1 MQIDASQTSD
11 NSFSH
16 GDLMRLHRRAK
27 ARFSLLDNT
36 STGNEEEVLQ
46 IWLSYAEAQAK
57 YASPEEARAVYR
69 LIQNQGFGAKLSS
82 FYVSF
87 AKFESN
93 FNVSRAI
100 DVINSGIEN
109 GAEPIEILR
118 TTLMKLD
125 QLDKK
130 VDSSQRESLVGCAPS
145 GSPLQGHAKRVSL
158 VPPLPTESRKRAR
171 RQAVSPKGR
180 AFAENHETDEK
191 AMLEDSN
198 MSAGTVSLSLENELK
213 TVSRDGPSS
222 LSRQVMSQNHTAEA
236 GVVELEFKSAAISQ
250 KEGTAQSNPSANDAK
265 AAAKKTR
272 NRLLSKVPR
281 LKPVGL
287 TGGAKRLTPEEI
299 NTLSDSDDEKSEPQV
314 VQSGK
319 SKAAK
324 DSNTKPKVKVSRIDL
339 SYMMNWDPSRRGS
352 LTSANPTGEQSDS
365 LVLPATIA
373 KCHEPKLGALPES
386 TEPVS
391 RSSVVTSSSHATS
404 TASSQTG
411 RSARTDEVCDSE
423 DKPELTN
430 NDIPND
436 GAKTAEAV
444 LPETAK
450 LLGQC
455 NTDFLPLVNENNI
468 IRVNDVPFVK
478 LGVIG
483 KGGSSKVYRVLSK
496 SCCVLAI
503 KKVKLGNLDQK
514 AIDGYANE
522 IALLKKLQG
531 NPSIIQMHDSEIDLS
546 RKAIFLAMEVGEVDL
561 NHVLQ
566 QQTLQST
573 KKGNTGYPSLNMN
586 FIRLT
591 WQQMLSAVHS
601 IHEERIIHSDLKP
614 ANFLF
619 VRGALK
625 LIDFG
630 IAKAIQTDDTTNI
643 YRDSQ
648 IGTLNY
654 MSPEAILDTGS
665 GDGAAR
671 MRIGRASDIWSL
683 GCILYQMVFGRTPFA
698 SLHMIQKLQA
708 IVNPSHKIEFPG
720 DVDEAAVDAIKRCL
734 RRNPDDRP
742 PIVGKNGL
750 LNEHFFLNHHR
761 AAKGS

>member
-1 MQIDASQTSD
+1 M
-11 NSFSH
+11 
-16 GDLMRLHRRAK
+16 
-27 ARFSLLDNT
+27 
-36 STGNEEEVLQ
+36 
-46 IWLSYAEAQAK
+46 
-57 YASPEEARAVYR
+57 
-69 LIQNQGFGAKLSS
+69 
-82 FYVSF
+82 
-87 AKFESN
+87 
-93 FNVSRAI
+93 
-100 DVINSGIEN
+100 
-109 GAEPIEILR
+109 
-118 TTLMKLD
+118 
-125 QLDKK
+125 
-130 VDSSQRESLVGCAPS
+130 
-145 GSPLQGHAKRVSL
+145 
-158 VPPLPTESRKRAR
+158 
-171 RQAVSPKGR
+171 
-180 AFAENHETDEK
+180 
-191 AMLEDSN
+191 
-198 MSAGTVSLSLENELK
+198 
-213 TVSRDGPSS
+213 
-222 LSRQVMSQNHTAEA
+222 
-236 GVVELEFKSAAISQ
+236 
-250 KEGTAQSNPSANDAK
+250 
-265 AAAKKTR
+265 
-272 NRLLSKVPR
+272 
-281 LKPVGL
+281 
-287 TGGAKRLTPEEI
+287 
-299 NTLSDSDDEKSEPQV
+299 
-314 VQSGK
+314 
-319 SKAAK
+319 
-324 DSNTKPKVKVSRIDL
+324 
-339 SYMMNWDPSRRGS
+339 
-352 LTSANPTGEQSDS
+352 
-365 LVLPATIA
+365 
-373 KCHEPKLGALPES
+373 
-386 TEPVS
+386 
-391 RSSVVTSSSHATS
+391 TSSSHATS

-411 RSARTDEVCDSE
+411 RSTRTDEVCDLD

-430 NDIPND
+430 KDMSRD
-436 GAKTAEAV
+436 GAKTTESV
-444 LPETAK
+444 LPETVK
-450 LLGQC
+450 LLAQC

-573 KKGNTGYPSLNMN
+573 KKGSTGYPSLNMN

-683 GCILYQMVFGRTPFA
+683 GCMFAGMIFKREPF
-698 SLHMIQKLQA
+698 
-708 IVNPSHKIEFPG
+708 F
-720 DVDEAAVDAIKRCL
+720 
-734 RRNPDDRP
+734 
-742 PIVGKNGL
+742 
-750 LNEHFFLNHHR
+750 
-761 AAKGS
+761 

>member
-1 MQIDASQTSD
+1 MQIDSGPTAD
-11 NSFSH
+11 KLFSP

-27 ARFSLLDNT
+27 ARFSLLDST
-36 STGNEEEVLQ
+36 STGDERQVLQ
-46 IWLSYAEAQAK
+46 IWLSYAETQGK
-57 YASPEEARAVYR
+57 YASSEEARAVYR
-69 LIQNQGFGAKLSS
+69 LVQNRGFGAKLAS

-87 AKFESN
+87 AKFESS
-93 FNVSRAI
+93 FNITNAI
-100 DVINSGIEN
+100 DVINTGIEN
-109 GAEPIEILR
+109 GAEPIELLR
-118 TTLMKLD
+118 STLLGLAR
-125 QLDKK
+125 LDKK
-130 VDSSQRESLVGCAPS
+130 VNSLRKESLTNHAPI
-145 GSPLQGHAKRVSL
+145 GSPLQGKVKRVSV
-158 VPPLPTESRKRAR
+158 VPPLPTESRKRTR
-171 RQAVSPKGR
+171 RQEVQSKR
-180 AFAENHETDEK
+180 QKTEDESYDAE
-191 AMLEDSN
+191 ACSMLEDSN
-198 MSAGTVSLSLENELK
+198 MSTGTVSLSLEKASHQQKE
-213 TVSRDGPSS
+213 VSR
-222 LSRQVMSQNHTAEA
+222 
-236 GVVELEFKSAAISQ
+236 
-250 KEGTAQSNPSANDAK
+250 EGTSCIPQEATQQRFNAQVGDIVSECKSTANSSKVRSTQSDPSLGDAK
-265 AAAKKTR
+265 GTATKPR
-272 NRLLSKVPR
+272 NRLTSKVPR

-287 TGGAKRLTPEEI
+287 TGGAKRLSPEEI
-299 NTLSDSDDEKSEPQV
+299 NALSDSDDEKGGPQL
-314 VQSGK
+314 VQSGERK
-319 SKAAK
+319 FAEEGSI
-324 DSNTKPKVKVSRIDL
+324 KPIVKVSQMDL
-339 SYMMNWDPSRRGS
+339 SYMLNWDPSRRGS
-352 LTSANPTGEQSDS
+352 LTTTNLAVEA
-365 LVLPATIA
+365 ATAA
-373 KCHEPKLGALPES
+373 KCRKPKIGAVLEGA
-386 TEPVS
+386 EALS
-391 RSSVVTSSSHATS
+391 RSSIVTSTSHATS
-404 TASSQTG
+404 TASTQTG
-411 RSARTDEVCDSE
+411 RSTRSEEVRDLE
-423 DKPELTN
+423 DKPDLSN
-430 NDIPND
+430 SDIQYN
-436 GAKTAEAV
+436 GRKEIESV
-444 LPETAK
+444 SPEMVK
-450 LLGQC
+450 MLSQC
-455 NTDFLPLVNENNI
+455 NPDFLPLVNENNI
-468 IRVNDVPFVK
+468 VRVNNVPYVK

-503 KKVKLGNLDQK
+503 KKVKLGNLEQK

-573 KKGNTGYPSLNMN
+573 KNGSTDHPSLNMN

-708 IVNPSHKIEFPG
+708 IVNPSYKIEYPG
-720 DVDEAAVDAIKRCL
+720 NVDEAAVDAIKRCL

-742 PIVGKNGL
+742 PIIGKNGL

-761 AAKGS
+761 ASTGS